1 METFNNW
8 MTYRFDNGPLHGP
21 KLSKEA
27 TFKLEF
33 AKKLEVKNLNY
44 FDALIHNAKMVAE
57 NYQGPFDVLLSGGI
71 DSEIIVR
78 LNHKLGIKQKV
89 YTFRLE
95 NDYNIRD
102 VESSKDICKDLGID
116 LNIIDWNL
124 QRWIENEAEGIYKKT
139 FSPYVTRMV
148 RFDWFKYFDNI
159 IVMGEGEP
167 YWRRE
172 YESDYTKKSNW
183 HLHWVEDYFMSSIYA
198 NLIGQ
203 TVIGEWYIYTPEVV
217 KSFHKLPLIKK
228 LLNDEIQGKISCW
241 SSRTEIHQE
250 LFPSIKPK
258 LKLVGYEGATGDPW
272 TGPDFLAKFQNEVIG
287 NTSNH
292 GYKFTVDNI
301 DRLLCE

>member
-1 METFNNW
+1 MERFNNW
-8 MTYRFDNGPLHGP
+8 MTYRFDNGPLNGP
-21 KLSKEA
+21 KLSKDA
-27 TFKLEF
+27 VFKLEF
-33 AKKLEVKNLNY
+33 ASKLNVKDLNY
-44 FDALIHNAKMVAE
+44 FDSLVYNAKMIAE

-71 DSEIIVR
+71 DSEIVVR

-89 YTFRLE
+89 HTFRLE

-102 VESSKDICKDLGID
+102 VESSKNICNDLGID

-124 QRWIENEAEGIYKKT
+124 QKWIENDAEEVYKKT

-148 RFDWFKYFDNI
+148 RFDWFKYFDNV

-172 YESDYTKKSNW
+172 YEADYTKKSNW
-183 HLHWVEDYFMSSIYA
+183 HLHWVEDYFMSSTYA

-203 TVIGEWYIYTPEVV
+203 KVIGEWYNYTPEVV
-217 KSFHKLPLIKK
+217 KSFHKLPLVQR
-228 LLNDEIQGKISCW
+228 LLNDEVPGKVSCW

-250 LFPSIKPK
+250 LFPSIQPK
-258 LKLVGYEGATGDPW
+258 IKLVGYEGPDGHPW
-272 TGPDFLAKFQNEVIG
+272 SQPEFLIKFQNEVIG

-292 GYKFTVDNI
+292 GYKFTEKEINE
-301 DRLLCE
+301 LLL